1 MKFQFLPKQSKIVD
15 FLYFPKCLY
24 QKEILE
30 DSNRL
35 NNYKEAIDHAYF
47 DTLEHYKSLLAP
59 FGKEIEIFYNRNFH
73 DLEFADFFIKN
84 ISPHLFETSQQY
96 LDHLLSLD
104 QQTIKQYI
112 INQLNQE
119 NGRETSD
126 LTLTSNSQDIS
137 RFLENY
143 PLDATAKWNL
153 LLILQEPKLYLR
165 RYVDLMLKLWPLF
178 VNVYDPMEEEV
189 THYGHYLED
198 YLNKHGEE
206 GLQDITNTLI
216 NEKYFLNEENLLFIS
231 ALFPYTIIISD
242 GPNNNQIYWGM
253 KVEAAMKKI
262 KEINVD
268 KLNDRVQTFKYLGD
282 KTKYEVLRHIS
293 RGITSTKEIARLTN
307 VSSATISYHI
317 NAFLTSKI
325 ILLDNNNRKFSY
337 VVNYKLL
344 SEFLNDFRQ
353 DLKFPKE

>member
-1 MKFQFLPKQSKIVD
+1 MKFQFLPKQSKIID

-30 DSNRL
+30 ASDRL

-59 FGKEIEIFYNRNFH
+59 FVKEIEVFYNRNFH
-73 DLEFADFFIKN
+73 DLEYIDFFIKGV
-84 ISPHLFETSQQY
+84 SPHLFETSHQY

-104 QQTIKQYI
+104 QQTIKQFMI
-112 INQLNQE
+112 DQLNQDKDTE
-119 NGRETSD
+119 IAE
-126 LTLTSNSQDIS
+126 LTHHSSSADIS

-153 LLILQEPKLYLR
+153 LLVLQEPKLYLR
-165 RYVDLMLKLWPLF
+165 KYVDLMLNLWPIFANL
-178 VNVYDPMEEEV
+178 YDPIEEEV
-189 THYGHYLED
+189 AKYGRYLED
-198 YLNKHGEE
+198 YLNKHGEQ

-242 GPNNNQIYWGM
+242 GRNNNQIYWGM

-317 NAFLTSKI
+317 NAFLTSKV
-325 ILLDNNNRKFSY
+325 ILLDNSNRKFSY

-344 SEFLNDFRQ
+344 SELLNDFRQ